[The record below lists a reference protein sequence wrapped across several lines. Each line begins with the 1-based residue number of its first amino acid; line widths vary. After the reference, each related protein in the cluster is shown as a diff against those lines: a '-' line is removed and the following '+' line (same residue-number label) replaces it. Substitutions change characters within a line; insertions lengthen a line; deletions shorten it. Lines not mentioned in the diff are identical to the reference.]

1 MTRRHRRTLSKSSD
15 YLDTL
20 ATTLRDLGGPN
31 TIPHELAQN
40 ADDAGNATTL
50 RFSVTDDALL
60 VWNDGT
66 FTDCGEDTDTCPW
79 ERRCDLHAFRQF
91 AGRTKAQDTATTGA
105 FGVGFTSVYQITDAP
120 ELLYDDEHWLLDETA
135 APDERLRSCEGACG
149 REHNQSGTS
158 FVLPWAREA
167 SPLREALT
175 VPAVGEEEIAAL
187 EAALLSD
194 TTRTLMFLQNIGRIE
209 VFTRSRSYTA
219 TRQPTGAGFTIADD
233 ERERHWLTL
242 TADFADRGQEL
253 IVRAGGLIN
262 PERSTA
268 VTIAI
273 SADGD
278 MRPGVLF
285 ATLPTESPSGLPG
298 HVNASFYPKT
308 DRKSVRFDTG
318 HESDW
323 NRAAIEAVAKGL
335 ACAARHLADTI
346 GITRLWEL
354 LGAITELDRR
364 GEHDQVNHAAAYL
377 QQLKRVVPD
386 LEVVDTVDGLRT
398 TPRRGLLPAD
408 LDLYASS
415 DAFTSLKMPVVA
427 KHLHRR
433 LHTDN
438 VYAAYELRPL
448 TARHVVEAVAA
459 AGLTETFLPSGDTL
473 SRDESLSLL
482 DALDRLPGKV
492 SNVDGIEAVAIVP
505 CRGGHFAP
513 ADAVLWPGSDA
524 DGTLFELLVDGLLV
538 ADVAAIEQHCP
549 GLRDVCET
557 LNIASAASVLQEA
570 NLLNLETLA
579 GELLDWLNRNLTT
592 TVDEESRTALAQ
604 LPIFPTAGG
613 FEPLSKLSLPN
624 EFRDPVGV
632 ASLVADQA
640 ATDYH
645 KLLVGLGARPLDV
658 LDYFDVHAL
667 PAIEAGAISLDQATE
682 LLRLVAAHQIELE
695 PLQARFAETKIVP
708 CLDGA
713 LHLPEEVHFPSRDIE
728 TLAPELPVAETSAVP
743 PAVLDWLGVAR
754 MPTDEA
760 LDIAAERLAIEQGEP
775 DMDVIEAVLRTLQ
788 NREELPA
795 EPPAFLTQRSWL
807 PRRRGGWAPPSAV
820 LPTNARQ
827 LYGTQGAELGIPAEM
842 QGRFFR
848 QLTWLGMPSEPPVS
862 TIVAHLK
869 HCSEHGDDM
878 HSDVYRVLSNNA
890 DEASVRS
897 LKDTA
902 CVYVGSGRF
911 VPPATAFWRPSPFGR
926 WGATLPESWLPYKPF
941 FDAVGVKQEA
951 GPTEV
956 AAVLRAIL
964 AEFGNDPLDEQACE
978 VVHGCWVT
986 LSNILEHH
994 GPTGTFAALG
1004 HLRTTVDPR
1013 GLLARPDQLYFED
1026 SRALHRRFPQL
1037 AHNVIPRVHGTWPA
1051 LVQAGVRRVEEL
1063 IKAKLI
1069 GVEARPD
1076 SDLPA
1081 KIADRIGALHRVFDD
1096 EELVDGLEAI
1106 TVMQASTLSVV
1117 YRAEL
1122 FGHSFE
1128 IGPEPA
1134 DAIYLPDEDALYYAD
1149 GASPRALAR
1158 ELARAIAPDEDP
1170 GPLAMRLEPILT
1182 ASSAEEAHSA
1192 LDDYGIAKLDVS
1204 HHDLEWTPTAEH
1216 GDDHSDGADDDGD
1229 QEAAGVSPEGPQA
1242 DDGDGEEPAEPSA
1255 NEERGQRGT
1264 VTGSGNSGRGES
1276 DDRKRKERAA
1286 AKKGPGVGRQTRLRS
1301 YVVESDEDEG
1311 DIGTIGDEAPD
1322 LSPIDLAGVQRVLE
1336 YERNCGREP
1345 KEMAHNNAGF
1355 DVESFDKRGQLVRRI
1370 EIKSTGG
1377 QWSVAG
1383 VMVSRRQHQ
1392 QAVEDGDLFWLYV
1405 VENAQDAAFRIYRVQ
1420 NPASRIDYF
1429 GFDDGWKSVAE
1440 PEIDRDGDGTP
1451 TAASTRSLLSRS
1463 PGGAAAR

>member
-1 MTRRHRRTLSKSSD
+1 VSGQRRTLSKSSN

-50 RFSVTDDALL
+50 RFTVTNDALL

-66 FTDCGEDTDTCPW
+66 FTDCGKDTDTCPW
-79 ERRCDLHAFRQF
+79 EKRCDLHAFRRF
-91 AGRTKAQDTATTGA
+91 AGRTKAQDTSTTGA

-120 ELLYDDEHWLLDETA
+120 ELLYGEEHWFLDETA
-135 APDERLRSCEGACG
+135 AENERLRFCDGDCG

-158 FVLPWAREA
+158 FVLPWARA
-167 SPLREALT
+167 MSPLREALA
-175 VPAVGEEEIAAL
+175 VPPVGEAEIAAL
-187 EAALLSD
+187 EAALISD
-194 TTRTLMFLQNIGRIE
+194 TSRTLMFLQNVRKIE
-209 VFTRSRSYTA
+209 IATRARTYTA
-219 TRQPTGAGFTIADD
+219 TRYPTEGGFVIADD
-233 ERERHWLTL
+233 QRESRWLTL
-242 TADFADRGQEL
+242 RADFADTAQAL
-253 IVRAGGLIN
+253 IARAGGLIN
-262 PERSTA
+262 PDRSAA

-318 HESDW
+318 YESEW
-323 NRAAIEAVAKGL
+323 NRAAIEAVGKGL
-335 ACAARHLADTI
+335 ACAAEQLADAI
-346 GITRLWEL
+346 GITQLWEL
-354 LGAITELDRR
+354 LGAIAELDRR
-364 GEHDQVNHAAAYL
+364 GEHDQVNHAAGYL
-377 QQLKRVVPD
+377 QELRLVVPD
-386 LEVVDTVDGLRT
+386 LEVVETVHGGRT

-415 DAFTSLKMPVVA
+415 DAFTCLAMPVVA
-427 KHLHRR
+427 QHLHRR

-438 VYAAYELRPL
+438 VYAAYALRLL
-448 TARHVVEAVAA
+448 TTRHVVDAVSA
-459 AGLTETFLPSGDTL
+459 AGLTQTFQPSGDTL
-473 SRDESLSLL
+473 SRDEMLSLL
-482 DALDRLPGKV
+482 DALERLPGKV
-492 SNVDGIEAVAIVP
+492 SNVEGIEAVAIVP
-505 CRGGHFAP
+505 CRGGQFAP
-513 ADAVLWPGSDA
+513 ADAVLWPGSDS

-538 ADVAAIEQHCP
+538 ADVATVEQRCP
-549 GLRDVCET
+549 GLKDVCEA
-557 LNIASAASVLQEA
+557 LDIVSAATALREA
-570 NLLNLETLA
+570 NLLNLEALA

-592 TVDEESRTALAQ
+592 TVDEASRAALAQ
-604 LPIFPTAGG
+604 LPIFPTAEG
-613 FEPLSKLSLPN
+613 FEQLTKLSLPN

-640 ATDYH
+640 ALDYH

-658 LDYFDVHAL
+658 VDYFALHAL
-667 PAIEAGAISLDQATE
+667 PAIQEGAVSVDQATE

-695 PLQARFAETKIVP
+695 PLQTRFAEAKIVP

-713 LHLPEEVHFPSRDIE
+713 LHLPTEVHFPSQDIK

-754 MPTDEA
+754 APSDEA
-760 LDIAAERLAIEQGEP
+760 LAIAVDRLAAEQGEP
-775 DMDVIEAVLRTLQ
+775 DTGVIEAVLRTLQ
-788 NREELPA
+788 SREELPG
-795 EPPAFLTQRSWL
+795 EPPAFLAASSWL
-807 PRRRGGWAPPSAV
+807 PRRRGGWARPNAV

-827 LYGTQGAELGIPAEM
+827 LYGSQGAELGIPADM

-862 TIVAHLK
+862 TIVAHLR
-869 HCSEHGDDM
+869 HCSEHGLEM
-878 HSDVYRVLSNNA
+878 HPDVYRVLSNNV
-890 DEASVRS
+890 DEATVRS
-897 LKDTA
+897 LKDVA

-951 GPTEV
+951 GPNEV

-964 AEFGNDPLDEQACE
+964 AEFGNDPLDEPACE

-986 LSNILEHH
+986 LSNLLEHH
-994 GPTGTFAALG
+994 EPAGTFAALG

-1051 LVQAGVRRVEEL
+1051 LVEAGVRRVEEL
-1063 IKAKLI
+1063 IKAKL
-1069 GVEARPD
+1069 VDVAARPD

-1081 KIADRIGALHRVFDD
+1081 RIADRIGALHRVFED

-1106 TVMQASTLSVV
+1106 TVMQAPALSVI

-1122 FGHSFE
+1122 FGHPFE
-1128 IGPEPA
+1128 IGPEPV
-1134 DAIYLPDEDALYYAD
+1134 DAIYLPHEDALYYAD

-1182 ASSAEEAHSA
+1182 ASSAEEAHAA
-1192 LDDYGIAKLDVS
+1192 LDDYGIAKLDVT
-1204 HHDLEWTPTAEH
+1204 HHDVEWAPTAEQ
-1216 GDDHSDGADDDGD
+1216 GDNHSDIDDD
-1229 QEAAGVSPEGPQA
+1229 QAAGGVTPEDSQEQS
-1242 DDGDGEEPAEPSA
+1242 DGEEPVEPSA
-1255 NEERGQRGT
+1255 DEERGQRGSGP
-1264 VTGSGNSGRGES
+1264 GSGSSGRGEGG
-1276 DDRKRKERAA
+1276 DRKRKERAT

-1336 YERNCGREP
+1336 YERSCGREP

-1405 VENAQDAAFRIYRVQ
+1405 VENAQDTGFRIYRVQ

-1440 PEIDRDGDGTP
+1440 PEVERDGEGTP
-1451 TAASTRSLLSRS
+1451 TAVSTRSLLSRS
-1463 PGGAAAR
+1463 PGGAVAG